1 MSATIPRLRA
11 VRARALNVPVRRPLA
26 TAGGALTHTAFV
38 LVDLETEEGITG
50 ASYAWTP
57 APYSA
62 KPLAALVEALGGM
75 LKGDPVAPIAI
86 ERKLRQRLTL
96 LQVQGLQ
103 ALAVSAID
111 VACWDVAAKAA
122 GQPLARLLGGVP
134 RPIPAY
140 NSNGLGIMGPDRAAA
155 EAVELAA
162 PGFKAIKVRLGYP
175 TLAEDVAVVRAV
187 RRAVGDATIL
197 MSDYNQALL
206 PPEAEARAR
215 ALDPEGLAWIE
226 EPVRFDDYA
235 GCARVA
241 AAAATPIQIGESCW
255 GVYDMQKALDANA
268 CDFFMPDLGKIG
280 GVTGWL
286 RAAALAE
293 PRGLPISTHLFP
305 EVSAH
310 LMAVTP
316 TAHWLEYVDW
326 ANPILAMPLQLKEGN
341 AVIPER
347 PGNGLAW
354 NEETVAR
361 FLVPWSSVRLL
372 PPAAAPPLPAR
383 SRA

>member
-1 MSATIPRLRA
+1 MSVAVPRVRA
-11 VRARALNVPVRRPLA
+11 ARARALKVPLRRPLA
-26 TAGGALTHTAFV
+26 TAGGSVTDSAIV
-38 LVDLETEEGITG
+38 LVDLETGEGITG
-50 ASYAWTP
+50 AAYASIP
-57 APYSA
+57 APYAS
-62 KPLAALVEALGGM
+62 KPLAQLIEALGGM
-75 LKGDPVAPIAI
+75 LEGDPVAPLAI
-86 ERKLRQRLTL
+86 EQKLRRRLTL
-96 LQVQGLQ
+96 LQAQGLQ
-103 ALAVSAID
+103 ALALAAID
-111 VACWDVAAKAA
+111 VASWDVVAKAA
-122 GQPLARLLGGVP
+122 GLPLARLLGGTL

-140 NSNGLGIMGPDRAAA
+140 NSNGLGIMGPERAAA

-187 RRAVGDATIL
+187 RRAVGDAMIL

-215 ALDPEGLAWIE
+215 ALDAEGLAWIE

-241 AAAATPIQIGESCW
+241 AAVATPIQIGESCW
-255 GVYDMQKALDANA
+255 GVYDMQKALEANA
-268 CDFFMPDLGKIG
+268 CDYFMPDLGKIG

-310 LMAVTP
+310 LMAATP

-326 ANPILAMPLQLKEGN
+326 ASPILAEALALRDGN
-341 AVIPER
+341 AIVPDR

-354 NEETVAR
+354 NEEAVAR
-361 FLVPWSSVRLL
+361 FLVP
-372 PPAAAPPLPAR
+372 
-383 SRA
+383 

>member
-1 MSATIPRLRA
+1 MA
-11 VRARALNVPVRRPLA
+11 RPLA
-26 TAGGALTHTAFV
+26 TATGAVTRAAIV
-38 LVDLETEEGITG
+38 LIDLQTEEGIGG
-50 ASYAWTP
+50 AGYLWTP
-57 APYSA
+57 APFAS
-62 KPLAALVEALGGM
+62 KPLAALIESLGE
-75 LKGDPVAPIAI
+75 LLQGDPVAPLAI
-86 ERKLRQRLTL
+86 GDKLRKRLTL
-96 LQVQGLQ
+96 LGVQGLQ
-103 ALAVSAID
+103 ALALSAID

-122 GQPLARLLGGVP
+122 GVPLVRLLGGSAK
-134 RPIPAY
+134 PIPAY
-140 NSNGLGIMGPDRAAA
+140 NSNGLGIMGPERAAR

-175 TLAEDVAVVRAV
+175 TVAEDIAVVRAV
-187 RRAVGDATIL
+187 RRAVGDAMIL
-197 MSDYNQALL
+197 MSDYNQALP

-215 ALDPEGLAWIE
+215 ALDAEGLAWIE
-226 EPVRFDDYA
+226 EPVRFDDYV

-241 AAAATPIQIGESCW
+241 AASATPIQIGENCW
-255 GVYDMQKALDANA
+255 GAHDMQKALDANA

-293 PRGLPISTHLFP
+293 ARGLPLSTHLYP

-326 ANPILAMPLQLKEGN
+326 ANPILAEPLALRDGN
-341 AVIPER
+341 AILPER

-354 NEETVAR
+354 NEEAVAR
-361 FLVPWSSVRLL
+361 FLVS
-372 PPAAAPPLPAR
+372 
-383 SRA
+383 

>member
-1 MSATIPRLRA
+1 MIASVPRIRA
-11 VRARALNVPVRRPLA
+11 VRARALSVPVRRPLA
-26 TAGGALTHTAFV
+26 TAGGMVTHAAIV
-38 LVDLETEEGITG
+38 LIDLETEEGIAG

-57 APYSA
+57 APYA
-62 KPLAALVEALGGM
+62 VKPLAQLVEALGEM
-75 LKGDPVAPIAI
+75 LKGDPVAPVAI
-86 ERKLRQRLTL
+86 EQKLRKRLTL

-103 ALAVSAID
+103 ALALSGID

-140 NSNGLGIMGPDRAAA
+140 NSNGLGIMGPERAAA

-175 TLAEDVAVVRAV
+175 TIAEDVAVVRAV
-187 RRAVGDATIL
+187 RRAVGDAVIL

-215 ALDPEGLAWIE
+215 ALDAEGLAWIE

-255 GVYDMQKALDANA
+255 GVHDMQKALDANA
-268 CDFFMPDLGKIG
+268 CDLFMPDLGKIG

-316 TAHWLEYVDW
+316 TAHWLEYMDW
-326 ANPILAMPLQLKEGN
+326 ASPILAEPLELREGN
-341 AVIPER
+341 AIIPER

-354 NEETVAR
+354 NEAAVAR
-361 FLVPWSSVRLL
+361 FLVP
-372 PPAAAPPLPAR
+372 
-383 SRA
+383 

>member
-1 MSATIPRLRA
+1 MPTAVPRLRA
-11 VRARALNVPVRRPLA
+11 IRARALNVPMRRPLA
-26 TAGGALTHTAFV
+26 TAGGSVNEAPLV
-38 LVDLETEEGITG
+38 LVDLETEEGVRG
-50 ASYAWTP
+50 ASYVFTS
-57 APYSA
+57 APYA
-62 KPLAALVEALGGM
+62 LKPVVQLVEALGEM
-75 LKGDPVAPIAI
+75 LKGDPVAPVAI
-86 ERKLRQRLTL
+86 ERKLRKRLTL

-103 ALAVSAID
+103 ALALSGID
-111 VACWDVAAKAA
+111 VACWDVLAKAA
-122 GQPLARLLGGVP
+122 GLPLASLLGGRP
-134 RPIPAY
+134 GPIPAY
-140 NSNGLGIMGPDRAAA
+140 NSNGLGIMGPERAAK

-175 TLAEDVAVVRAV
+175 TIAEDVAVVRAV
-187 RRAVGDATIL
+187 RRAVGDAVIL

-206 PPEAEARAR
+206 PPDAEARAR
-215 ALDPEGLAWIE
+215 ALDAEGLAWIE

-316 TAHWLEYVDW
+316 TAHWLEYMDW
-326 ANPILAMPLQLKEGN
+326 ASPILAEPLALREGN
-341 AVIPER
+341 AIIPER

-354 NEETVAR
+354 NEAAVAR
-361 FLVPWSSVRLL
+361 YLVR
-372 PPAAAPPLPAR
+372 
-383 SRA
+383 

>member
-1 MSATIPRLRA
+1 M
-11 VRARALNVPVRRPLA
+11 RRPLG
-26 TAGGALTHTAFV
+26 TAGGAVTQAAIV
-38 LVDLETEEGITG
+38 LIDLETEEGIAG
-50 ASYAWTP
+50 AAYAWMPP
-57 APYSA
+57 AYA
-62 KPLAALVEALGGM
+62 ARPLVQLIEALGGL
-75 LKGDPVAPIAI
+75 LKGEPVAPIAI
-86 ERKLRQRLTL
+86 ERELRKRLTL
-96 LQVQGLQ
+96 FGAQGLQ
-103 ALAVSAID
+103 ALALAGLD

-122 GQPLARLLGGVP
+122 GLPLVRLLGGAP

-140 NSNGLGIMGPDRAAA
+140 NSNGLGLVGAERAAA

-175 TLAEDVAVVRAV
+175 TLAEDLAVARAV
-187 RRAVGDATIL
+187 RRAVGDGMIL
-197 MSDYNQALL
+197 MSDYNQALA

-215 ALDPEGLAWIE
+215 ALDGEGLAWIE
-226 EPVRFDDYA
+226 EPVRFDDYV

-241 AAAATPIQIGESCW
+241 AAVATPIQIGENCW
-255 GVYDMQKALDANA
+255 GAYDMQKALEANA

-326 ANPILAMPLQLKEGN
+326 ASPILAEPLELREGS
-341 AVIPER
+341 AIIPER

-354 NEETVAR
+354 NEEAVAR
-361 FLVPWSSVRLL
+361 FLVP
-372 PPAAAPPLPAR
+372 
-383 SRA
+383 

>member
-1 MSATIPRLRA
+1 MTASVPRVRA
-11 VRARALNVPVRRPLA
+11 VRARALSVPVRRPLA
-26 TAGGALTHTAFV
+26 TAIGAITHASIV
-38 LVDLETEEGITG
+38 LIDLETEEGIAG

-57 APYSA
+57 APFAA
-62 KPLAALVEALGGM
+62 KPLAQLLEALGGR
-75 LKGDPVAPIAI
+75 LKGEPVAPITI
-86 ERKLRQRLTL
+86 EQKLRKRLAL
-96 LQVQGLQ
+96 LGVQGLQ
-103 ALAVSAID
+103 ALALSGID

-122 GQPLARLLGGVP
+122 GLPLARFLGGVP

-140 NSNGLGIMGPDRAAA
+140 NSNGLGLIGAERAAA
-155 EAVELAA
+155 ESVELAV

-175 TLAEDVAVVRAV
+175 TIAEDVAAVRAV
-187 RRAVGDATIL
+187 RRAVGEAMIL

-215 ALDPEGLAWIE
+215 ALDAEGLAWIE
-226 EPVRFDDYA
+226 EPVRFDDYV

-255 GVYDMQKALDANA
+255 GVHDMQKALDANA
-268 CDFFMPDLGKIG
+268 CDLFMPDLGKIG

-293 PRGLPISTHLFP
+293 QRGLPVSTHLFP

-316 TAHWLEYVDW
+316 TAHWLEYMDW
-326 ANPILAMPLQLKEGN
+326 ASPILAEPLELREGN
-341 AVIPER
+341 AMIPER

-354 NEETVAR
+354 NEEAVAR
-361 FLVPWSSVRLL
+361 FL
-372 PPAAAPPLPAR
+372 AP
-383 SRA
+383 

>member
-1 MSATIPRLRA
+1 M
-11 VRARALNVPVRRPLA
+11 
-26 TAGGALTHTAFV
+26 
-38 LVDLETEEGITG
+38 LE
-50 ASYAWTP
+50 
-57 APYSA
+57 
-62 KPLAALVEALGGM
+62 
-75 LKGDPVAPIAI
+75 GDPVAPLAI
-86 ERKLRQRLTL
+86 EQKLRRRLTL
-96 LQVQGLQ
+96 LQAQGLQ
-103 ALAVSAID
+103 ALALAAID
-111 VACWDVAAKAA
+111 VASWDVVAKAA
-122 GQPLARLLGGVP
+122 GLPLARLLGGTL

-140 NSNGLGIMGPDRAAA
+140 NSNGLGIMGPERAAA

-187 RRAVGDATIL
+187 RRAVGDAMIL

-215 ALDPEGLAWIE
+215 ALDAEGLAWIE

-241 AAAATPIQIGESCW
+241 AAVATPIQIGESCW
-255 GVYDMQKALDANA
+255 GVYDMQKALEANA
-268 CDFFMPDLGKIG
+268 CDYFMPDLGKIG

-310 LMAVTP
+310 LMAATP

-326 ANPILAMPLQLKEGN
+326 ASPILAEALALRDGN
-341 AVIPER
+341 AIVPDR

-354 NEETVAR
+354 NEEAVAR
-361 FLVPWSSVRLL
+361 FLVP
-372 PPAAAPPLPAR
+372 
-383 SRA
+383 

>member
-1 MSATIPRLRA
+1 M
-11 VRARALNVPVRRPLA
+11 RRPLA
-26 TAGGALTHTAFV
+26 TASGAITHAPLV
-38 LVDLETEEGITG
+38 LIDLETEEGVAG
-50 ASYAWTP
+50 AAYAWMP
-57 APYSA
+57 APYAA
-62 KPLAALVEALGGM
+62 KPLVELVQALGALV
-75 LKGDPVAPIAI
+75 KGEPVAPVAI
-86 ERKLRQRLTL
+86 EQKLRKRLAL
-96 LQVQGLQ
+96 LGVQGLQ
-103 ALAVSAID
+103 ALALSAVD
-111 VACWDVAAKAA
+111 VACWDVLAKAA
-122 GQPLARLLGGVP
+122 GLPLVRLLGGVP

-140 NSNGLGIMGPDRAAA
+140 NSNGLGLIGAERAAA
-155 EAVELAA
+155 EALELAA
-162 PGFKAIKVRLGYP
+162 PGFEAIKVRLGYP

-187 RRAVGDATIL
+187 RRAVGGAMIL
-197 MSDYNQALL
+197 MSDYNQALT

-215 ALDPEGLAWIE
+215 ALDAEGLAWIE

-241 AAAATPIQIGESCW
+241 AAAATPIQIGENCW
-255 GVYDMQKALDANA
+255 GAYDMQKALDANA
-268 CDFFMPDLGKIG
+268 CDLFMPDLGKIG

-326 ANPILAMPLQLKEGN
+326 ASPILAEPLALREGE

-354 NEETVAR
+354 NEEAVAR
-361 FLVPWSSVRLL
+361 YLVP
-372 PPAAAPPLPAR
+372 
-383 SRA
+383 

>member
-1 MSATIPRLRA
+1 MTASVPRVRA
-11 VRARALNVPVRRPLA
+11 VRARALSVPVRRPLA
-26 TAGGALTHTAFV
+26 TAIGAITHASIV
-38 LVDLETEEGITG
+38 LIDLETEEGIAG

-57 APYSA
+57 APFAA
-62 KPLAALVEALGGM
+62 KPLAQLLEALGGL
-75 LKGDPVAPIAI
+75 LKGEPVAPITI
-86 ERKLRQRLTL
+86 EQKLRKRLAL
-96 LQVQGLQ
+96 LGVQGLQ
-103 ALAVSAID
+103 ALALSGID

-122 GQPLARLLGGVP
+122 GLPLARFLGGVP

-140 NSNGLGIMGPDRAAA
+140 NSNGLGLIGAERAAA
-155 EAVELAA
+155 ESVEVAA

-175 TLAEDVAVVRAV
+175 TIAEDVAAVRAV
-187 RRAVGDATIL
+187 RRAVGEAMIL

-215 ALDPEGLAWIE
+215 ALDAEGLAWIE
-226 EPVRFDDYA
+226 EPVRFDDYV

-255 GVYDMQKALDANA
+255 GVHDMQKALDANA
-268 CDFFMPDLGKIG
+268 CDLFMPDLGKIG

-293 PRGLPISTHLFP
+293 PRGVPISTHLFP

-316 TAHWLEYVDW
+316 TAHWLEYMDW
-326 ANPILAMPLQLKEGN
+326 ASPILAEPLELRESN
-341 AVIPER
+341 AMIPER

-354 NEETVAR
+354 NEEAVAR
-361 FLVPWSSVRLL
+361 FL
-372 PPAAAPPLPAR
+372 AP
-383 SRA
+383 

>member
-26 TAGGALTHTAFV
+26 TAGGSVDQAPLI
-38 LVDLETEEGITG
+38 LIDLETEEGVRG
-50 ASYAWTP
+50 ASYIFTP
-57 APYSA
+57 APYA
-62 KPLAALVEALGGM
+62 LKPVVQLVEALGKM
-75 LKGDPVAPIAI
+75 LKGDPVAPVAI
-86 ERKLRQRLTL
+86 EQKLRKRLTL

-103 ALAVSAID
+103 ALALSGID
-111 VACWDVAAKAA
+111 VACWDVVAKAA
-122 GQPLARLLGGVP
+122 GLPLASLLGGSP
-134 RPIPAY
+134 GPIPAY
-140 NSNGLGIMGPDRAAA
+140 NSNGLGIMGPERAAK
-155 EAVELAA
+155 EAVQLAA

-175 TLAEDVAVVRAV
+175 TIAEDVAVVRAV
-187 RRAVGDATIL
+187 RHAVGDAVIL
-197 MSDYNQALL
+197 MSDYNQALA

-215 ALDPEGLAWIE
+215 ALDAEGLAWIE
-226 EPVRFDDYA
+226 EPVRFNDYA

-255 GVYDMQKALDANA
+255 GVYDMQQALDAGA

-326 ANPILAMPLQLKEGN
+326 ANPILAAPLELREGN
-341 AVIPER
+341 AVVPER

-354 NEETVAR
+354 NEEAVAR
-361 FLVPWSSVRLL
+361 FLVS
-372 PPAAAPPLPAR
+372 
-383 SRA
+383 

>member
-1 MSATIPRLRA
+1 
-11 VRARALNVPVRRPLA
+11 
-26 TAGGALTHTAFV
+26 
-38 LVDLETEEGITG
+38 
-50 ASYAWTP
+50 
-57 APYSA
+57 
-62 KPLAALVEALGGM
+62 
-75 LKGDPVAPIAI
+75 
-86 ERKLRQRLTL
+86 
-96 LQVQGLQ
+96 
-103 ALAVSAID
+103 
-111 VACWDVAAKAA
+111 
-122 GQPLARLLGGVP
+122 
-134 RPIPAY
+134 
-140 NSNGLGIMGPDRAAA
+140 
-155 EAVELAA
+155 
-162 PGFKAIKVRLGYP
+162 
-175 TLAEDVAVVRAV
+175 VVRAV
-187 RRAVGDATIL
+187 RRAAGAAMFL

-215 ALDPEGLAWIE
+215 ALDAEGLAWIE

-255 GVYDMQKALDANA
+255 GVHDMQKALDANA
-268 CDFFMPDLGKIG
+268 CDLFMPDLGKIG

-326 ANPILAMPLQLKEGN
+326 ASPVLAEPLELRDGN
-341 AVIPER
+341 AVVPER

-354 NEETVAR
+354 NEEAVAR
-361 FLVPWSSVRLL
+361 FLVP
-372 PPAAAPPLPAR
+372 
-383 SRA
+383 